1 MREHLNRGRRVWVVQ
16 RSGRELSVVEAAVSY
31 CDLPKEGD
39 AVTVNV
45 QPGRPTKMLIS
56 FPVDQVY
63 ASEKEARKN
72 LFRSR
77 EQVRRT

>member
-1 MREHLNRGRRVWVVQ
+1 M
-16 RSGRELSVVEAAVSY
+16 SY

-77 EQVRRT
+77 EQVHRR